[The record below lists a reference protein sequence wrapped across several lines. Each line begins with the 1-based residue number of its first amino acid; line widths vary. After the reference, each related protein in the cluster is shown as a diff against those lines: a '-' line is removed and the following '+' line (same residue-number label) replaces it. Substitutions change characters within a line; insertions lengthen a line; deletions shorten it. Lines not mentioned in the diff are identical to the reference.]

1 MFLNEKYVRLMAVF
15 LLLLIIRLSSNIGAD
30 ICYVILALIAILG
43 GKYTIYAFITSWFFT
58 MINPVIAPNGSLG
71 AIGRF
76 LVVIFGFIPVF
87 FSFIVNQKKIV
98 NLYSIITFLIGF
110 LILFHSF
117 IFSTIPSISILK
129 LFMWLITIITLLS
142 CWSSMGKKEFEEEY
156 EILVKFLKMIIILSL
171 PFLTIS
177 FIGFARNGTGFQGL
191 LNHPQAFGPTVAIL
205 GSILLSKLVTSKIKS
220 RLDWILLILLFPLI
234 ILSEARTAGL
244 ALILSL
250 FISLI
255 LNGAVN
261 NKNIFG
267 YYVFKNKFTYIFLLT
282 IPFLFYPFKEVI
294 LDKLSTYFLK
304 RTDSDSFLEIADN
317 SRGGLVDNM
326 MFNIQNNPFFGIG
339 FGMPSTDEKLLIDYD
354 PFFGIPIGAAIEKGV
369 LPIAVIEELGM
380 ILGGLVLIWL
390 LYSIYKCFKLELKF
404 LTVIICLILL
414 NLGEYMFF
422 SVGGMGMLIL
432 IMYTASVS
440 SASRSD

>member
-1 MFLNEKYVRLMAVF
+1 MKLNFVF
-15 LLLLIIRLSSNIGAD
+15 IFVLLLILRSISNLTVDLSFF
-30 ICYVILALIAILG
+30 ILAIIALFG
-43 GKYTIYAFITSWFFT
+43 GKYTIYAFMTSWFFT
-58 MINPVIAPNGSLG
+58 MINPIIVPSGSLG

-87 FSFIVNQKKIV
+87 FNFIINQKKIV
-98 NLYSIITFLIGF
+98 NLYSMTTFLIGF
-110 LILFHSF
+110 LILVHSF
-117 IFSTIPSISILK
+117 IFSAIPSISILK

-142 CWSSMGKKEFEEEY
+142 CWSSMGKHEFNEVY
-156 EILVKFLKMIIILSL
+156 ESLVNFLKIIIILSL
-171 PFLTIS
+171 PFLAVS

-205 GSILLSKLVTSKIKS
+205 GSILLSNLIASKIKS
-220 RLDWILLILLFPLI
+220 KSDWFLLLLLFPLI

-244 ALILSL
+244 ALIVSIVIALLINFFLHKKNISTYSL
-250 FISLI
+250 FRS
-255 LNGAVN
+255 
-261 NKNIFG
+261 
-267 YYVFKNKFTYIFLLT
+267 KFTYVFLLI
-282 IPFLFYPFKEVI
+282 IPFILYPFRDVI
-294 LDKLSTYFLK
+294 LEKLSTYFLK
-304 RTDSDSFLEIADN
+304 RTESENFLEIADN

-326 MFNIQNNPFFGIG
+326 LLNIQNNPFFGIG
-339 FGMPSTDEKLLIDYD
+339 FGMPSVNETLLIEYD

-369 LPIAVIEELGM
+369 LPIAVVEELGI

-390 LYSIYKCFKLELKF
+390 FYSVYKCSKFGLKS

-432 IMYTASVS
+432 IMYAASVS
-440 SASRSD
+440 NVSREV